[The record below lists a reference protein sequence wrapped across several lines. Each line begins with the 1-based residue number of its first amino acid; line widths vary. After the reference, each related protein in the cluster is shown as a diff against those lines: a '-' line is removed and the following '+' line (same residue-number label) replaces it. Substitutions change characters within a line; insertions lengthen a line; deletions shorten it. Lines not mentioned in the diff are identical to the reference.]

1 MYNKQHMILSI
12 ITVNKNNSTGLQK
25 TIESVLSQTSEDFEY
40 IIIDGASSDGSVDA
54 IKLYEENPLYEKKI
68 DYWVSE
74 PDSGIYNAMNKGI
87 QKACGT
93 YCLFLN
99 SGDYLISSDTVKHIE
114 NATADNYDIYYAD
127 TLSIENNKYTVQKYE
142 KQPDYSYFINKCIN
156 HQNTL
161 IKRSLFKNTKNYNE
175 DFKLLADWCFIMY
188 SRYRLSAQFKHIDFS
203 IACYD
208 NTGISSTIVPEILK
222 EEYDKAIQYVFGN
235 FTPLIQYYK
244 QLETEYKNSIWYNIT
259 HQWGTGRFLVFI
271 LKVYRFFIRR
281 LYKSK
286 E

>member
-1 MYNKQHMILSI
+1 MILSI

-40 IIIDGASSDGSVDA
+40 IIIDGASSDGSVDV

-99 SGDYLISSDTVKHIE
+99 SGDYLISPDTVKHIE
-114 NATADNYDIYYAD
+114 NATTDNYDIYYAD
-127 TLSIENNKYTVQKYE
+127 SLSINNNKYTMQEYE
-142 KQPDYSYFINKCIN
+142 NRPDYSYFINKCVN

-161 IKRSLFKNTKNYNE
+161 IKRSLFEHTQNYNE

-188 SRYRLSAQFKHIDFS
+188 VRYKLAARFKHLNFT
-203 IACYD
+203 IAFYD
-208 NTGISSTIVPEILK
+208 NTGISSTIAPEILR
-222 EEYDKAIQYVFGN
+222 EEYNKAIQYVFKD
-235 FTPLIQYYK
+235 FTPLIYYY
-244 QLETEYKNSIWYNIT
+244 QRLEKDYKNSIWYDIV
-259 HQWGTGRFLVFI
+259 HKWGTGKLLIFI
-271 LKVYRFFIRR
+271 LKVYRFFVRR
-281 LYKSK
+281 LVRKNRK
-286 E
+286 